1 MRVNIK
7 PASTGKY
14 RHNYDVMTIASMDF
28 NQLVISSVTECV
40 ASDEVNNY
48 RGKARLRLAPQV
60 FPAYGKLYL
69 KSAAFLFLNIRFMN
83 ILKLYA
89 II

>member
-60 FPAYGKLYL
+60 FLL
-69 KSAAFLFLNIRFMN
+69 MESFILNLLLFCS
-83 ILKLYA
+83 
-89 II
+89 